1 MFIFFYIVYDIL
13 VYGSKA
19 KKFPYAVKILTQMQ
33 LSEILLKNLSN
44 KNLMFRGLF
53 LMIFSDSAN
62 NYQFGF
68 QDPATFLMEGI
79 IDLHHDIFFF
89 LI

>member
-1 MFIFFYIVYDIL
+1 
-13 VYGSKA
+13 
-19 KKFPYAVKILTQMQ
+19 MQ
-33 LSEILLKNLSN
+33 LSEILLKKFNLNSIF
-44 KNLMFRGLF
+44 FRGLF
-53 LMIFSDSAN
+53 IFFFCDSAN

-79 IDLHHDIFFF
+79 IDLHHDIMFF

>member
-1 MFIFFYIVYDIL
+1 LF
-13 VYGSKA
+13 VYGKTSKKA
-19 KKFPYAVKILTQMQ
+19 PYAIKILTQMQ
-33 LSEILLKNLSN
+33 ISELLLKQTKFSHNSII
-44 KNLMFRGLF
+44 FRGLF
-53 LMIFSDSAN
+53 LCLFADSAN

-79 IDLHHDIFFF
+79 IDLHHDIMFF